1 MSKKTIITC
10 HDLTDLLTQYLPG
23 GNEEKQKTS
32 ANGMVED
39 GTLQK

>member
-1 MSKKTIITC
+1 MSKKTITTC
-10 HDLTDLLTQYLPG
+10 HDLTDLPTQYLPG
-23 GNEEKQKTS
+23 GNEEKQKT